1 MNLPGREV
9 AGESRNEQ
17 SVRER
22 AYFIWEK
29 EGKPHGRDRDHW
41 AMAERELFSV
51 GMMGGAAKLAA
62 KSNGQAVQKT
72 TAGTGARAAAK
83 APAGAKAAS
92 RATAKTGAKTGA
104 AKRVAR
110 TTISAAKSAR
120 PKTRE

>member
-22 AYFIWEK
+22 AYFIWER

-41 AMAERELFSV
+41 AMAERELFSA
-51 GMMGGAAKLAA
+51 GMIGGAAKLAA
-62 KSNGQAVQKT
+62 KPNGKGAQKT

-83 APAGAKAAS
+83 AKAAS
-92 RATAKTGAKTGA
+92 RATAKTGARTGA
-104 AKRVAR
+104 ARRVAR
-110 TTISAAKSAR
+110 TTISAAKSPR